1 MNLRSFINDFLYVI
15 FTKATVTSIIH
26 LPNQGNRF
34 CLRYSHDPY
43 LFLSPTRP
51 LRRLSDPV
59 QHRAKRCHSCSLD
72 CWSCHSAFFLCTCFE
87 PFHLFFSFFLF
98 SIFVD
103 KNNFYSI
110 YHHHHHYYSLF
121 IYLLICILLVLVT
134 RNKKLNIILRFSVL
148 YVVRFCDK

>member
-26 LPNQGNRF
+26 LPNQGNWF

-87 PFHLFFSFFLF
+87 PFHLFFSFFFLF

-110 YHHHHHYYSLF
+110 YHHHHHYYYGFVLILYLF
-121 IYLLICILLVLVT
+121 IYLFTLSWSWLQQVK
-134 RNKKLNIILRFSVL
+134 N
-148 YVVRFCDK
+148 

>member
-34 CLRYSHDPY
+34 CLRYSDDPY

-72 CWSCHSAFFLCTCFE
+72 CCCHSAFFLCTCFE
-87 PFHLFFSFFLF
+87 PFHLFFSFFFLF

-103 KNNFYSI
+103 KNNFFSI
-110 YHHHHHYYSLF
+110 YHHHHHHYYYYSLF
-121 IYLLICILLVLVT
+121 IYLLIYTLLVLVT
-134 RNKKLNIILRFSVL
+134 ASKKLNIILRFSL
-148 YVVRFCDK
+148 LFCNK